1 MMRGTK
7 ILTISRWASAF
18 INVTL
23 HCCTPARAMD
33 SVLPGLVMTVS
44 DDDTRFGHAPVASA
58 APRFYVASGDAD
70 LLTIVPGLSSSGPP
84 RPERRHAPILFEVVP
99 LKHSWEAPL
108 GRIPAR

>member
-1 MMRGTK
+1 MMRGAK
-7 ILTISRWASAF
+7 ILTICRWASAF

-44 DDDTRFGHAPVASA
+44 GDNVKFGHAPDAA
-58 APRFYVASGDAD
+58 TAPRFHVASGDTN
-70 LLTIVPGLSSSGPP
+70 LFTIVPGLRNAGPP
-84 RPERRHAPILFEVVP
+84 PPERRHDAVLFEVVP
-99 LKHSWEAPL
+99 LKHSWEAPP